1 MRVERAADAAERAAD
16 RAEAV
21 TESIQTSFRE
31 SLKK

>member
-1 MRVERAADAAERAAD
+1 MRVERAADSAERAAA

-21 TESIQTSFRE
+21 TASIQSSFHE